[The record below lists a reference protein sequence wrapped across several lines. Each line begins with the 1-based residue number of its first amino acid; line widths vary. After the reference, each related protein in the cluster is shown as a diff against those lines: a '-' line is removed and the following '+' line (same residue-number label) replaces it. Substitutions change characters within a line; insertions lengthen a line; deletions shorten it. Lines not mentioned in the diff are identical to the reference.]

1 MLKSELN
8 RYVHDRRTR
17 IFAILIIAIPILD
30 FIQVLFSQDFIAFG
44 DPKYR
49 FNPIVASFLSG
60 SQAEHYGQIIF
71 VWFMPILLLGLCAD
85 RVIRDHKEQYDVT
98 QIMRLGKKRYYLV
111 GLMVNGIF
119 AFVITGIGLVLNYL
133 LALLVF
139 HGGKDFLTDDLENT
153 NMLTSELS
161 WQYDHT
167 VLTMLIVTI
176 MTDLL
181 ATAFSLVCY
190 VLSLMFVNYYV
201 VYTVAFV
208 IWFAQIISKYSTTY
222 LMQPLIEYG
231 LKYQVPSA
239 VIFVAI
245 SGAIIGFG
253 YWRMVIRHDDWL

>member
-1 MLKSELN
+1 
-8 RYVHDRRTR
+8 
-17 IFAILIIAIPILD
+17 
-30 FIQVLFSQDFIAFG
+30 
-44 DPKYR
+44 
-49 FNPIVASFLSG
+49 
-60 SQAEHYGQIIF
+60 
-71 VWFMPILLLGLCAD
+71 
-85 RVIRDHKEQYDVT
+85 
-98 QIMRLGKKRYYLV
+98 
-111 GLMVNGIF
+111 MVNGIF
-119 AFVITGIGLVLNYL
+119 AFVITGIGLILNYL

-139 HGGKDFLTDDLENT
+139 HGGKDFLTDDLENR

-176 MTDLL
+176 MTVLL

-253 YWRMVIRHDDWL
+253 YWRMVIWHDDRL